1 MNFRIENA
9 FQTTRRGFLK
19 GGAGLALAVVAPGMA
34 SAAAATPAA
43 GPGSTPADAAMVDG
57 AFAPNAFL
65 RIGTDGAVTIVSKH
79 LEMGQGVYT
88 GLATLVAEELDA
100 DWKTVKV
107 EGAPAD
113 AKRYNNLLWGPAQG
127 TGGSTAIAN
136 SFEQMRRAGA
146 TARAMLV
153 AAAAEQWKV
162 PASQITVKHGV
173 VSHAASGRK
182 AGFGELSEAASKL
195 PVPAEVK
202 LKDPKDFTLIGRSAP
217 RVDSVAKTTG
227 RAVFTQDIKL
237 PGMLT
242 AVVAHPPRFGGR
254 VKSVE
259 DKAARA
265 IPGVADVVAIPNGVA
280 VLAKDFWSA
289 KKGRDA
295 LKIEWDESQAWRGSS
310 DTILADYRELAK
322 TPGLAARKD
331 GDAEAELGKA
341 HKVFEA
347 EFAFPFLA
355 HASMEP
361 LNCVMKF
368 DEHGC
373 EVWNGEQLHTG
384 DQFALAKTF
393 GIKLEQVKLNMVYAG
408 GSFGRRAN
416 PQSDYLLETAQIV
429 KAINGR
435 APVKLVWTREDDMRG
450 GFYRPLYLHR
460 VRAALD
466 SAGMPVAWQ
475 QRIVGQSIIAG
486 SPFEGFLI
494 KDGIDVT
501 SVEGA
506 ATLPYAVPNLHV
518 DLHTTNA
525 QVKVPVQWWRSVGS
539 THTAF
544 STEVFLDELAGAA
557 GKDPVA
563 YRLALLEKH
572 PRHAGVLKL
581 AAEKAGWDKPLAA
594 SKSGKRGRGVAVHES
609 FNTFVAQVVEVT
621 VQKGG
626 TFKVD
631 RVVCAVDCGVAV
643 NPDVIK
649 AQMEGGIG
657 YALAAALTGA
667 ITLKDGV
674 VEQSN
679 FNDYP
684 VLRINDMPKVEVH
697 IVKSAQK
704 PTGVGEPGVPPLAPA
719 LVNALHAAT
728 GKRIRTLPVGEQL
741 QA

>member
-19 GGAGLALAVVAPGMA
+19 GGAGLALAIVAPTVALAEVG
-34 SAAAATPAA
+34 
-43 GPGSTPADAAMVDG
+43 GPGHAGSAMVDG
-57 AFAPNAFL
+57 EFSPNAFL
-65 RIGTDGAVTIVSKH
+65 RIGTDGTVTVVSKH

-100 DWKTVKV
+100 DWSRVTV

-113 AKRYNNLLWGPAQG
+113 AKRYSNLFWKAQG

-136 SFEQMRRAGA
+136 SYEQMRRAGA

-153 AAAAEQWKV
+153 SAAAQQWKV
-162 PASQITVKHGV
+162 PASQITVKNGV

-182 AGFGELSEAASKL
+182 AGFGELAEAAAQL
-195 PVPAEVK
+195 PVPANVK
-202 LKDPKDFTLIGRSAP
+202 LKNPKDFTLIGRSAP

-227 RAVFTQDIKL
+227 RATFTQDVKL
-237 PGMLT
+237 PGMLV
-242 AVVAHPPRFGGR
+242 AVAAHPPRFGGR
-254 VKSVE
+254 VKSVD

-265 IPGVADVVAIPNGVA
+265 IKGVNDVVVIPNGVA
-280 VLAKDFWSA
+280 VLASDYWTA

-295 LKIEWDESQAWRGSS
+295 LKVEWDEAQAYRGSS
-310 DTILADYRELAK
+310 DAIVADYRERAK
-322 TPGLAARKD
+322 TPGLNARND
-331 GDAEAELGKA
+331 GNAEAALAKAGK
-341 HKVFEA
+341 VIEA
-347 EFAFPFLA
+347 EYVFPYLA

-361 LNCVMKF
+361 LNCVMKL
-368 DEHGC
+368 ENGEC
-373 EVWNGEQLHTG
+373 EVWNGEQLHTV
-384 DQFALAKTF
+384 DQFSLAKTL
-393 GIKLEQVKLNMVYAG
+393 GIEADRVKLNMVYAG

-435 APVKLVWTREDDMRG
+435 APVKLVWSREDDMRG
-450 GFYRPLYLHR
+450 GFYRPIYLHR

-466 SAGMPVAWQ
+466 AKGMPVAWQ

-486 SPFEGFLI
+486 SPFEPMLV
-494 KDGIDVT
+494 KDGVDIT

-506 ATLPYAVPNLHV
+506 STLPYAIPNLNV

-525 QVKVPVQWWRSVGS
+525 DVKVPVQWWRSVGS
-539 THTAF
+539 THTAYA
-544 STEVFLDELAGAA
+544 TELFIDELALNA

-563 YRLALLEKH
+563 YRMALLKKH

-581 AAEKAGWDKPLAA
+581 AADKAGWNKPLAPA
-594 SKSGKRGRGVAVHES
+594 ADGAKRGRGVAVHES
-609 FNTFVAQVVEVT
+609 FNSFVAEVVEVT
-621 VQKGG
+621 VQKDGS
-626 TFKVD
+626 FKVD
-631 RVVCAVDCGVAV
+631 RVVCAVDCGVVV
-643 NPDVIK
+643 NPDVVK

-657 YALAAALTGA
+657 YALAAALTGS
-667 ITLKDGV
+667 ITLKDGE

-684 VLRINDMPKVEVH
+684 VLRINEMPKVEVH
-697 IVKSAQK
+697 IVKSAAA

-719 LVNALHAAT
+719 LASALRAAT
-728 GKRIRTLPVGEQL
+728 GKVIHTLPIGEQL

>member
-19 GGAGLALAVVAPGMA
+19 GGAGLALAIVAPTVALAEVG
-34 SAAAATPAA
+34 
-43 GPGSTPADAAMVDG
+43 GPGHAGSAMVDG
-57 AFAPNAFL
+57 EFSPNAFL
-65 RIGTDGAVTIVSKH
+65 RIGTDGTVTVVSKH

-100 DWKTVKV
+100 DWSRVTV

-113 AKRYNNLLWGPAQG
+113 AKRYSNLFWKAQG

-136 SFEQMRRAGA
+136 SYEQMRRAGA

-153 AAAAEQWKV
+153 AAAAKEWKV
-162 PASQITVKHGV
+162 PASQITVKNGV

-182 AGFGELSEAASKL
+182 AGFGELAEAAAQL
-195 PVPAEVK
+195 PVPANVK
-202 LKDPKDFTLIGRSAP
+202 LKNPKDFTLIGRSAP

-227 RAVFTQDIKL
+227 RATFTQDVKL
-237 PGMLT
+237 PGMLV

-254 VKSVE
+254 VKSVD

-265 IPGVADVVAIPNGVA
+265 IKGVSDVVVIPNGVA
-280 VLAKDFWSA
+280 VLASDYWTA

-295 LKIEWDESQAWRGSS
+295 LKVEWDDAQAYRGSS
-310 DTILADYRELAK
+310 DAIVADYRERAKAPGLNARNDGNAEAALAK
-322 TPGLAARKD
+322 AGKVI
-331 GDAEAELGKA
+331 EAEY
-341 HKVFEA
+341 VF
-347 EFAFPFLA
+347 PYLA

-361 LNCVMKF
+361 LNCVIKL
-368 DEHGC
+368 ENGEC
-373 EVWNGEQLHTG
+373 EVWNGEQLHTV
-384 DQFALAKTF
+384 DQFSLAKTL
-393 GIKLEQVKLNMVYAG
+393 GIEADRVKLNMVYAG

-435 APVKLVWTREDDMRG
+435 APVKLVWSREDDMRG
-450 GFYRPLYLHR
+450 GFYRPIYLHR

-466 SAGMPVAWQ
+466 AKGMPVAWQ

-486 SPFEGFLI
+486 SPFEPMLV
-494 KDGIDVT
+494 KDGVDIT

-506 ATLPYAVPNLHV
+506 STLPYAIPNLNV

-525 QVKVPVQWWRSVGS
+525 DVKVPVQWWRSVGS
-539 THTAF
+539 THTAYA
-544 STEVFLDELAGAA
+544 TELFIDELAQAA

-563 YRLALLEKH
+563 YRMALLKKH

-581 AAEKAGWDKPLAA
+581 AADKAGWNKPLAPA
-594 SKSGKRGRGVAVHES
+594 ADGATRGRGVAVHES
-609 FNTFVAQVVEVT
+609 FNSFVAEVVEVT
-621 VQKGG
+621 VQKDGS
-626 TFKVD
+626 FKVD
-631 RVVCAVDCGVAV
+631 RVVCAVDCGVVV
-643 NPDVIK
+643 NPDVVK

-657 YALAAALTGA
+657 YALAAALTGS

-684 VLRINDMPKVEVH
+684 VLRINEMPKVEVH
-697 IVKSAQK
+697 IVKSAAA

-719 LVNALHAAT
+719 LASALRAAT
-728 GKRIRTLPVGEQL
+728 GKVIHTLPIGEQL

>member
-19 GGAGLALAVVAPGMA
+19 GGAGLALAIVAPTVALAEVG
-34 SAAAATPAA
+34 
-43 GPGSTPADAAMVDG
+43 GPGHAGSAMVDG
-57 AFAPNAFL
+57 EFSPNAFL
-65 RIGTDGAVTIVSKH
+65 RIGTDGTVTVVSKH

-100 DWKTVKV
+100 DWSRVTV

-113 AKRYNNLLWGPAQG
+113 AKRYSNLFWKAQG

-136 SFEQMRRAGA
+136 SYEQMRRAGA

-153 AAAAEQWKV
+153 SAAAQKWKV
-162 PASQITVKHGV
+162 PASQITVKNGI

-182 AGFGELSEAASKL
+182 AGFGELAEAAAQL
-195 PVPAEVK
+195 PVPANVK
-202 LKDPKDFTLIGRSAP
+202 LKNPKDFTLIGRSAP

-227 RAVFTQDIKL
+227 RATFTQDVKL
-237 PGMLT
+237 PGMLV

-254 VKSVE
+254 VKSVD

-265 IPGVADVVAIPNGVA
+265 IKGVNDVVVIPNGVA
-280 VLAKDFWSA
+280 VLAADYWTA

-295 LKIEWDESQAWRGSS
+295 LKVEWDDAQAYRGSS
-310 DTILADYRELAK
+310 DAIVADYRERAKAPGLNARNDGNAEAALAK
-322 TPGLAARKD
+322 AGKVI
-331 GDAEAELGKA
+331 EAEY
-341 HKVFEA
+341 VF
-347 EFAFPFLA
+347 PYLA

-361 LNCVMKF
+361 LNCVMKL
-368 DEHGC
+368 ENGEC
-373 EVWNGEQLHTG
+373 EVWNGEQLHTV
-384 DQFALAKTF
+384 DQFSLAKTL
-393 GIKLEQVKLNMVYAG
+393 GIEADRVKLNMVYAG

-435 APVKLVWTREDDMRG
+435 APVKLVWSREDDMRG
-450 GFYRPLYLHR
+450 GFYRPIYLHR

-466 SAGMPVAWQ
+466 AKGMPVAWQ

-486 SPFEGFLI
+486 SPFEPMLV
-494 KDGIDVT
+494 KDGVDIT

-506 ATLPYAVPNLHV
+506 STLPYAIPNLNV

-525 QVKVPVQWWRSVGS
+525 DVKVPVQWWRSVGS
-539 THTAF
+539 THTAYA
-544 STEVFLDELAGAA
+544 TELFIDELAQAA

-563 YRLALLEKH
+563 YRMALLKKH

-581 AAEKAGWDKPLAA
+581 AADKAGWNKPLAPA
-594 SKSGKRGRGVAVHES
+594 ADGATRGRGVAVHES
-609 FNTFVAQVVEVT
+609 FNSFVAEVVEVT
-621 VQKGG
+621 VQKDGS
-626 TFKVD
+626 FKVD
-631 RVVCAVDCGVAV
+631 RVVCAVDCGVVV
-643 NPDVIK
+643 NPDVVR

-657 YALAAALTGA
+657 YALAAALTGS

-684 VLRINDMPKVEVH
+684 VLRINEMPKVEVH
-697 IVKSAQK
+697 IVKSAAA

-719 LVNALHAAT
+719 LASALRAAT
-728 GKRIRTLPVGEQL
+728 GKVIHTLPIGEQL